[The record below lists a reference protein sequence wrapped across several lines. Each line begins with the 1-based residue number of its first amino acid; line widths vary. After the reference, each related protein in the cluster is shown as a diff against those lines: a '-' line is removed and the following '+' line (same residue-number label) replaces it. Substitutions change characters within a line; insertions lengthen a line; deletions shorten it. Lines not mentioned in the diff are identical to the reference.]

1 MKLSIIIVSY
11 KVKYYLEQ
19 CLLSVRRAVEGI
31 DAEVIVIDN
40 HSEDGTVDYISTRFP
55 EIKVIASTN
64 NLGFSKAN
72 NKAIRQSKGDYV
84 LLLNPDTV
92 VGEDVLRRCVQFM
105 DEHERAGGLGVRML
119 QANGSDARESR
130 RGLPTPMTSF
140 YKMTGLCKRFPQN
153 KVFGKYYM
161 GYLSWDVAAKIEV
174 ISGAFCMLRRQTLN
188 EVGLLDEDFF
198 MYGEDIDLSFRI
210 LKGEWE
216 NWYLPLKILHYKGE
230 STQKTHFRYVHVFY
244 QAMLIFLR
252 KHYGNQSFLL
262 NIPIRLGIFL
272 KAMLALIG
280 MSIEQIRYNL
290 GFVKNKRRD
299 NVLYLCDVRSENK
312 QKCKTLLENHGLRA
326 IFINNSEEREN
337 SASETERKYKVYDI
351 TKYTFKEIFDQMSN
365 ETDCRL
371 YMAFYNPNNMSIIT
385 DTDIIR

>member
-1 MKLSIIIVSY
+1 M
-11 KVKYYLEQ
+11 
-19 CLLSVRRAVEGI
+19 
-31 DAEVIVIDN
+31 
-40 HSEDGTVDYISTRFP
+40 
-55 EIKVIASTN
+55 
-64 NLGFSKAN
+64 
-72 NKAIRQSKGDYV
+72 
-84 LLLNPDTV
+84 LLNPDTV

-140 YKMTGLCKRFPQN
+140 YKMTGLCNWFPQN

-290 GFVKNKRRD
+290 GFVKNKRID
-299 NVLYLCDVRSENK
+299 NVLYLCDVRTENK
-312 QKCKTLLENHGLRA
+312 QKCNTLLENHGLRA
-326 IFINNSEEREN
+326 IFINNSEEKEI
-337 SASETERKYKVYDI
+337 STSETERIYKVYDI

-385 DTDIIR
+385 GTDIIR